1 MPPKTKDLGSV
12 IDGRIRK
19 AWPVTAPGGPIRAV
33 HSGTKGLRN
42 PGVLCYRNS
51 VLQCLL
57 HIPEFFNYLC
67 NRDRCSTPGD
77 GCVFCS
83 LRSLALA
90 YWSNT
95 DQSFPKAAPDSLN
108 IAMNQYPG
116 LHESDD
122 KASYGFLK
130 RSKKSKNDMNR
141 SGQQDA
147 HEYFLGIY
155 GMLKHTNND
164 FLHRIRYVCTP
175 QRLLMRYCRPSSFH
189 QAVLFPQR
197 ADFALQEYRWQYRPS
212 RQKYSHAQIVP
223 DEAEEEMDV

>member
-1 MPPKTKDLGSV
+1 MPPKAKDLGTV

-19 AWPVTAPGGPIRAV
+19 AWPIIAPGGPIRAV
-33 HSGTKGLRN
+33 HSRTRGMRN

-51 VLQCLL
+51 ILQCLL

-67 NRDRCSTPGD
+67 NRDRCRTPGD
-77 GCVFCS
+77 GCVFCN
-83 LRSLALA
+83 LRSLALS

-95 DQSFPKAAPDSLN
+95 DQSFPQAALDSLN

-116 LHESDD
+116 LCGSD

-130 RSKKSKNDMNR
+130 RSRNSNNSNMNR

-155 GMLKHTNND
+155 GMLKHTNDD
-164 FLHRIRYVCTP
+164 FLHHIKYVCPP
-175 QRLLMRYCRPSSFH
+175 QQLLMKYCRPSSFH
-189 QAVLFPQR
+189 
-197 ADFALQEYRWQYRPS
+197 
-212 RQKYSHAQIVP
+212 
-223 DEAEEEMDV
+223 